1 MIQENDYL
9 IHKLLST
16 IILRYISGQL
26 LIVKCCHTLLQIET
40 ASIFSP
46 CAHWRTIHGTS
57 ECYHELRGREN
68 AINCTNALRSAA
80 WFSANSSGR
89 SQRQSAWL
97 GATWT
102 AWESG
107 YVLRKFSLTTGNHS
121 LTSFPSDSRCFFMKK
136 NVDCETWKRYLYMTN
151 VWREEAAWFFT
162 WNKHWKDDLRIYDE
176 EVD

>member
-1 MIQENDYL
+1 M
-9 IHKLLST
+9 LSHIT
-16 IILRYISGQL
+16 TDRDSVNFFPVLPLKNNSRNIWML
-26 LIVKCCHTLLQIET
+26 
-40 ASIFSP
+40 P
-46 CAHWRTIHGTS
+46 RTS
-57 ECYHELRGREN
+57 RKREN

-102 AWESG
+102 VWESG

-162 WNKHWKDDLRIYDE
+162 WNKHWKEDLRIYDE